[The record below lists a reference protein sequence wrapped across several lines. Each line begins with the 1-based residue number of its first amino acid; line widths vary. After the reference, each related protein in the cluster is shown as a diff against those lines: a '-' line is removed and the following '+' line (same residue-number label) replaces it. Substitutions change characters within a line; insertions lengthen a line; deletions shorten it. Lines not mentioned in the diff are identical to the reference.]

1 MQDNNAH
8 FITVPCGH
16 VFGICFYD
24 VLRRQFEYLLKIT
37 KVKNQSTMSLPA
49 VEPAVAAAR
58 RRISSLNSHLCSSSS
73 LSSTSSSSLST
84 RIFVSDEVQIALR
97 NNIPVV
103 ALESTII
110 SHGMSYP
117 VNCKCAMEVEDI
129 ISSKG
134 CVPAT
139 IAIIDGSVKVGLSR
153 KEIDELGKEGARGG
167 VQKVSKRDIA
177 PILANASLPESS
189 HGRLKLGAT
198 TVSATL
204 LIADMMKIPV
214 FVTGGIGGVH
224 RDAETTFDISS
235 DLTELSRA
243 KNTVV
248 VCAGVKSILDIGKTL
263 EVLETLGVTTVGYKT
278 TAFPAFFTRDS
289 GFKPST
295 FVNSAEEAA
304 NLIDARNALRLNSG
318 VLFAV
323 PVPEQYEKAT
333 GAEIERCTTQA
344 IREAERRRISGR
356 DVTPFLLKRIVEL
369 SKGKSLSTN
378 IALVKNNAEVGADIA
393 IALKDMRRS
402 AT

>member
-1 MQDNNAH
+1 MAM
-8 FITVPCGH
+8 
-16 VFGICFYD
+16 CFYD
-24 VLRRQFEYLLKIT
+24 VLFEYLLKIT
-37 KVKNQSTMSLPA
+37 KVKNQTTMSLPA

-73 LSSTSSSSLST
+73 LSSTSSSSLSP
-84 RIFVSDEVQIALR
+84 RIFVSDKIQTALK

-117 VNCKCAMEVEDI
+117 ENCKCAMEVEDI

-139 IAIIDGSVKVGLSR
+139 IAIIDGYVKVGLTR
-153 KEIDELGKEGARGG
+153 KEIDKLGKEGGRGG
-167 VQKVSKRDIA
+167 VQKVSRRDIA
-177 PILANASLPESS
+177 PILANALLSESS
-189 HGRLKLGAT
+189 LGRLKLGAT

-224 RDAETTFDISS
+224 RTQRRLLTSRR
-235 DLTELSRA
+235 LTELSRA
-243 KNTVV
+243 KNSVV

-344 IREAERRRISGR
+344 IREAKRRRISGR
-356 DVTPFLLKRIVEL
+356 FVTPFLLKRIVEL

-393 IALKDMRRS
+393 IALTDMRRI

>member
-1 MQDNNAH
+1 M
-8 FITVPCGH
+8 TC
-16 VFGICFYD
+16 YD
-24 VLRRQFEYLLKIT
+24 EYLLRIT
-37 KVKNQSTMSLPA
+37 KVQNQTTMSPPA

-84 RIFVSDEVQIALR
+84 RIFVSDKVQTALK

-117 VNCKCAMEVEDI
+117 ENCKCAMEVEDI

-139 IAIIDGSVKVGLSR
+139 IAIIDGYVKVGLTR
-153 KEIDELGKEGARGG
+153 KEIDKLGKEGARGD
-167 VQKVSKRDIA
+167 VQKVSRRDVA
-177 PILANASLPESS
+177 PILANASLSESS
-189 HGRLKLGAT
+189 LGRLKLGAT

-224 RDAETTFDISS
+224 RNAETTFDISS
-235 DLTELSRA
+235 DLIELSRA

-263 EVLETLGVTTVGYKT
+263 EILETLGVTTVGYKT

-344 IREAERRRISGR
+344 IREAKRRRISGR

>member
-1 MQDNNAH
+1 MTCYA
-8 FITVPCGH
+8 
-16 VFGICFYD
+16 YD
-24 VLRRQFEYLLKIT
+24 EFEYLLKIT

-84 RIFVSDEVQIALR
+84 RIFVSDEVQIALK

-117 VNCKCAMEVEDI
+117 ENCKCAMEVEDI

-139 IAIIDGSVKVGLSR
+139 IAIIDGYVKVGLTR
-153 KEIDELGKEGARGG
+153 KEIDKLGKEGARGD
-167 VQKVSKRDIA
+167 VQKVSRRDIA
-177 PILANASLPESS
+177 PILANASLSESS
-189 HGRLKLGAT
+189 LGRLKLGAT

-224 RDAETTFDISS
+224 RNAETTFDISS
-235 DLTELSRA
+235 DLIELSRA

-344 IREAERRRISGR
+344 IREAKRRRISGR

>member
-1 MQDNNAH
+1 MTCYA
-8 FITVPCGH
+8 
-16 VFGICFYD
+16 YD
-24 VLRRQFEYLLKIT
+24 EFEYLLKIT

-84 RIFVSDEVQIALR
+84 RIFVSDEVQIALK

-117 VNCKCAMEVEDI
+117 ENCKCAMEVEDI

-139 IAIIDGSVKVGLSR
+139 IAIIDGYVKVGLSR
-153 KEIDELGKEGARGG
+153 KEIDKLGEEGAKGV
-167 VQKVSKRDIA
+167 VQKVSRRDIA
-177 PILANASLPESS
+177 PILANASLSESS
-189 HGRLKLGAT
+189 LGRLKLGAT

-295 FVNSAEEAA
+295 SVNSAEEAA

-344 IREAERRRISGR
+344 IREAKISSVSGR

-393 IALKDMRRS
+393 IALKDMRRI

>member
-1 MQDNNAH
+1 M
-8 FITVPCGH
+8 
-16 VFGICFYD
+16 
-24 VLRRQFEYLLKIT
+24 
-37 KVKNQSTMSLPA
+37 
-49 VEPAVAAAR
+49 
-58 RRISSLNSHLCSSSS
+58 
-73 LSSTSSSSLST
+73 
-84 RIFVSDEVQIALR
+84 
-97 NNIPVV
+97 
-103 ALESTII
+103 
-110 SHGMSYP
+110 
-117 VNCKCAMEVEDI
+117 
-129 ISSKG
+129 
-134 CVPAT
+134 
-139 IAIIDGSVKVGLSR
+139 
-153 KEIDELGKEGARGG
+153 
-167 VQKVSKRDIA
+167 QKVSRRDIA

-189 HGRLKLGAT
+189 LGRLKLGAT

-344 IREAERRRISGR
+344 IREAKISSVSGR

-393 IALKDMRRS
+393 IALKDMRRI

>member
-1 MQDNNAH
+1 
-8 FITVPCGH
+8 
-16 VFGICFYD
+16 
-24 VLRRQFEYLLKIT
+24 
-37 KVKNQSTMSLPA
+37 MSLPA

-84 RIFVSDEVQIALR
+84 RIFVSDKVQTALK
-97 NNIPVV
+97 NNIPVI

-117 VNCKCAMEVEDI
+117 ENCKCAMEVEDI

-139 IAIIDGSVKVGLSR
+139 IAIIDGYVKVGLSR
-153 KEIDELGKEGARGG
+153 KEIDRLGKEGARGG
-167 VQKVSKRDIA
+167 VQKVSRRDIA
-177 PILANASLPESS
+177 PILANWLLPESS
-189 HGRLKLGAT
+189 LGRLKLGAT

-224 RDAETTFDISS
+224 RNAETTFDISS
-235 DLTELSRA
+235 DLIELSRA

-295 FVNSAEEAA
+295 FVNSTEEAA

-344 IREAERRRISGR
+344 IREAKRGRISGR

-378 IALVKNNAEVGADIA
+378 IALVKNNAEGGADIA